1 MMQDLTH
8 WAYERNWREPW
19 LTKLSYAKTVAS
31 PEYDFQLIA
40 SVGSEKVLLSILH
53 FVERGLER
61 V

>member
-8 WAYERNWREPW
+8 WAYERNWRESW
-19 LTKLSYAKTVAS
+19 LIKLPYAKTVAS